1 MVVTGRDRAL
11 AFIAVLGVLLLA
23 VGGSVAAGAAPGTV
37 ALQQANDTE
46 TENGGADAPEHVHP
60 DEGGDS
66 TEGETASW
74 LEQRLGAMLSD
85 SAIELDQGQYE
96 TASGYVGEDY
106 QERLE
111 QYIDVQGETDGT
123 TDEYEQAGQTQ
134 QELASLLE
142 DYQETLASYE
152 AARDSGNESRARE
165 LARDLAELSSEIE
178 SAGVELEQ
186 TFTVLNGT
194 SGTDLGGG
202 ADAVND
208 TVVTVREDTENI
220 TEETFVAVN
229 LTVTADRERI
239 AADDPLTIDGR
250 LADVNG
256 TPISN
261 ATIAVPDPAG
271 ATTTTTDAEG
281 RFSIVHRPVLLQAN
295 ATSLRVEFQPETA
308 APYASANAAVPVDVQ
323 QVDADL
329 TVSEVPG
336 SSANVAYGQNLSIE
350 GVTTL
355 DGEGL
360 AGVPVR
366 ATIDGSQTT
375 ESSASNGS
383 VTLDP
388 AIDVNVSAGE
398 RTVRVA
404 TPFDDRAVAFEPNST
419 TVVVEETATTLS
431 VNATV
436 NATGAVTVTGQLTT
450 TDEPVSGA
458 EIDLGVTGAPTTT
471 TARTDET
478 GEFST
483 IIESS
488 GESGSMTVTAE
499 FDGSNSNLQAADAN
513 TSATTTANDPDGS
526 GTLLGLS
533 SFQSMI
539 LLGLGVLLIGA
550 VGWFLWQRSN
560 RDSDDAD
567 GGHQAVDTTGG
578 EDHGG
583 QDPGTVVDDARQH
596 LDDDPVAATTQAYGA
611 ARASV
616 ADRVAVSGGQTH
628 REFLKT
634 CADDGLEADTVEALR
649 TLTDRYEAAMYGPS
663 GIDVDDARDAVDAA
677 ERVA

>member
-1 MVVTGRDRAL
+1 MTGRARAL
-11 AFIAVLGVLLLA
+11 AFIVVLGVLLLA
-23 VGGSVAAGAAPGTV
+23 VGGSVAAGAASGTV

-46 TENGGADAPEHVHP
+46 TENDGADDPEHVHP
-60 DEGGDS
+60 DEGGDDA
-66 TEGETASW
+66 EGETANW

-85 SAIELDQGQYE
+85 SVIELDQGEYE
-96 TASGYVGEDY
+96 IASEYVGEDY

-123 TDEYEQAGQTQ
+123 TNEYEQAGQTQ
-134 QELASLLE
+134 QELASLLA
-142 DYQETLASYE
+142 DYEETLASYE
-152 AARDSGNESRARE
+152 AARDSGNETRARE
-165 LARDLAELSSEIE
+165 LARELAELSSEIE
-178 SAGVELEQ
+178 AAGVELEQ

-194 SGTDLGGG
+194 SGTDLGGA
-202 ADAVND
+202 ADAVNG
-208 TVVTVREDTENI
+208 TVMTVREDTENI

-250 LADVNG
+250 LTDVNG

-308 APYASANAAVPVDVQ
+308 APYASADATIPVAVQ
-323 QVDADL
+323 QFTADL
-329 TVSEVPG
+329 AINDEPG
-336 SSANVAYGQNLSIE
+336 SSAENVAYGQNLSIE
-350 GVTTL
+350 VMTTV

-360 AGVPVR
+360 GGVPVR

-375 ESSASNGS
+375 ESSSNGS
-383 VTLDP
+383 VTLNP
-388 AIDVNVSAGE
+388 AIDVTVGAGE

-404 TPFDDRAVAFEPNST
+404 TPFEGRAVTFEPNST
-419 TVVVEETATTLS
+419 TVVVEETPTSLS

-450 TDEPVSGA
+450 TNGPVSGA

-483 IIESS
+483 IIESNA
-488 GESGSMTVTAE
+488 ESESMTITAE
-499 FDGSNSNLQAADAN
+499 FDGSNSNLQESDAN
-513 TSATTTANDPDGS
+513 TSATAITNDPDEA

-539 LLGLGVLLIGA
+539 LLGVGVLLIAA
-550 VGWFLWQRSN
+550 VGWVLWQRS
-560 RDSDDAD
+560 DSDNDDTDEA
-567 GGHQAVDTTGG
+567 HQAVDTTEG
-578 EDHGG
+578 EDLGG

-596 LDDDPVAATTQAYGA
+596 LDDDPIVATTQAYGA

-616 ADRVAVSGGQTH
+616 ADRVPVSGGQTH

-649 TLTDRYEAAMYGPS
+649 TLTDRYEAAMYDPS
-663 GIDVDDARDAVDAA
+663 GIDIDDARDAIDAA